1 MKLKHGIIALTIAAA
16 SVAGVAH
23 AFPGGHCGGQ
33 GAGERM
39 EKLASSRLEKLHG
52 DLKLSPDQE
61 SAWKAWSGSLQS
73 KFENARQQRPDR
85 EAMEK
90 LPAPDRMEQMLER
103 MKTRQKEMEAEVAS
117 LRNFYATLSPEQKQ
131 TFDNFRPFGERRE
144 AAKRKD

>member
-73 KFENARQQRPDR
+73 KFENPRDSSGPIGKRW
-85 EAMEK
+85 K
-90 LPAPDRMEQMLER
+90 
-103 MKTRQKEMEAEVAS
+103 S
-117 LRNFYATLSPEQKQ
+117 C
-131 TFDNFRPFGERRE
+131 RRRI
-144 AAKRKD
+144 AWSRCSNG